1 MRAIV
6 QVRIM
11 LCLLSVLVIV
21 PLAGQAAP
29 TPDPEDQGQQI
40 LGKYLE
46 AKQTQQ
52 AALRGVQM
60 EVEID
65 AKLPNQEKHGKL
77 RALRSISKLGK
88 ITYKALGF
96 SGDNTIKNE
105 VIARY
110 LAEEVKPHDNA
121 ITPANYKFKYKGV
134 ANKDDVR
141 VYVFDV
147 TPRKKSEGLFRGQLW
162 LDAATAMPLREAGR
176 PVKTS
181 LLVKKMEFVQDYEIR
196 DGISFPKHL
205 EGTADLRII
214 GRAELSI
221 DYSNFRQEIAE
232 EVNDLNR

>member
-1 MRAIV
+1 MRFW
-6 QVRIM
+6 
-11 LCLLSVLVIV
+11 SVLAVI
-21 PLAGQAAP
+21 PLLAVAITAAE
-29 TPDPEDQGQQI
+29 PEDQDGQQI

-65 AKLPNQEKHGKL
+65 AKLPRQEKHGKL
-77 RALRSISKLGK
+77 LALRSISRLGM

-110 LAEEVKPHDNA
+110 LAEESKPHDNA
-121 ITPANYKFKYKGV
+121 LTLQNYKFKYKGI
-134 ANKDDVR
+134 AHHGGIP

-147 TPRKKSEGLFRGQLW
+147 TPRKKAEGLFRGQIW
-162 LDAATAMPLREAGR
+162 LDAATAMPVRESGR

-196 DGISFPKHL
+196 NGVAIPKHFQ
-205 EGTADLRII
+205 GTADIRIV

-221 DYSNFRQEIAE
+221 DYSKFSRQETE
-232 EVNDLNR
+232 FESNEQLRDQPR